1 MKERGFSLSE
11 ILVSLLLITS
21 ISLALLK
28 QQWQVHR
35 LQIRITQQE
44 VDWLHQMNERERG
57 STVLEYMLGLTLA
70 LAIMSVLIQQYL
82 QIKHQCYATEQ
93 AIAQTARLQVV
104 FDLLRR
110 KGHQAGFTPCLP
122 IKHLMTFDQ
131 RNQHNL
137 STLLLEKAPVL
148 TLSFYRMSSFFG
160 QLQPISESGQFELIG
175 NVIPNSNHPVIIADC
190 QHAEVHGTYQ
200 ISGRRIQFSHA
211 LRFTYQPPIYWGEWL
226 EERFWVKPNA
236 QGQSALWYQYHQ
248 HTDEL
253 LPGVQALQGQLIS
266 RHGQQVL
273 ELKLDLGSN
282 KLMPLVIRITH
293 S

>member
-28 QQWQVHR
+28 QQWQMHR

-44 VDWLHQMNERERG
+44 ADWLHQMNERERG

-82 QIKHQCYATEQ
+82 QIKHQCYTAEQ

-110 KGHQAGFTPCLP
+110 RGHQAGFTPCLP
-122 IKHLMTFDQ
+122 IKRLMTFDQ

-137 STLLLEKAPVL
+137 PTLLLESIPVPK
-148 TLSFYRMSSFFG
+148 LSFYRMSSSFG
-160 QLQPISESGQFELIG
+160 QLQPISGSGQFELIG
-175 NVIPNSNHPVIIADC
+175 EPISNPNHPVIIADC
-190 QHAEVHGTYQ
+190 QHAEVHDAYQ
-200 ISGRRIQFSHA
+200 ISGRHIQFSHA
-211 LRFTYQPPIYWGEWL
+211 LRFNYQPPIYWGEWL
-226 EERFWVKPNA
+226 EETFLVKPNA
-236 QGQSALWYQYHQ
+236 QGQSALWYQQHQ
-248 HTDEL
+248 HMDEL
-253 LPGVQALQGQLIS
+253 LPGVRALHGQLIS
-266 RHGQQVL
+266 RQGQQVL
-273 ELKLDLGSN
+273 VLKLDVSPN
-282 KLMPLVIRITH
+282 KPMPLVIRITH